1 MADHRAAQ
9 EIAVAGGEPLVA
21 GLLALEQEVLGV
33 GVEGVLGGDGQ
44 RVHGRLVGAQEVAH
58 VYQPAV
64 VGMVDG
70 EDQLLHAVRV
80 LHDVAVVLGA
90 GADALPGGVLG
101 HLADGILRAGD
112 DLAPVEVAPP
122 GHVVADD
129 LRAQM
134 LGHVDLGL
142 ELGNHVGVFDEIR
155 PDGIGDDGQADG
167 FAVGA
172 NFVGQRAQI
181 RRGLILRIE
190 IDELDAVG
198 AQRLD
203 VLLDASDSWRGCRAD
218 NAQSCSC

>member
-1 MADHRAAQ
+1 
-9 EIAVAGGEPLVA
+9 
-21 GLLALEQEVLGV
+21 
-33 GVEGVLGGDGQ
+33 
-44 RVHGRLVGAQEVAH
+44 
-58 VYQPAV
+58 
-64 VGMVDG
+64 MVDG

-155 PDGIGDDGQADG
+155 PDGVGDDGQADG

-190 IDELDAVG
+190 IDELDAVEADFPG
-198 AQRLD
+198 QIAQLQIAGVGVALIMRKA
-203 VLLDASDSWRGCRAD
+203 VAADADFHFFAS
-218 NAQSCSC
+218 